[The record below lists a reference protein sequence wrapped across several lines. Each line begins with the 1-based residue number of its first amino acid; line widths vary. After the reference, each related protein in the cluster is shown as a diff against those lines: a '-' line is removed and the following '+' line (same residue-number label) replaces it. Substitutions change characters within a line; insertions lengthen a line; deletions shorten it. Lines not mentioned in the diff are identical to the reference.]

1 MKTLI
6 AEIIEPLMDFYK
18 MRKSQKKTELIIFLI
33 IPIFIGIVL
42 FIVEG
47 LFDVKRAINIDEF
60 VTDLLNQLITVLTLF
75 ISFSMAY
82 LSIIITSSSNT
93 INIMKE
99 KNSKHYVLENKQCTL
114 FQVLMSDLTYTLTIE
129 IFFLIFIFFEKF
141 LIYLCSIIGL
151 RILISINVCLMVH
164 VLILMLVTVK
174 NIYFSFWKE
183 R

>member
-1 MKTLI
+1 M
-6 AEIIEPLMDFYK
+6 
-18 MRKSQKKTELIIFLI
+18 I

-42 FIVEG
+42 FIVEE